1 MNSLRHMN
9 PTLQFS
15 IPVIFETVFSTFINL
30 VFSSIIGGISGSSLT
45 VISQCNLILNFI
57 VAATTMLTTGSSVL
71 CARLLGA
78 GEPQEASRV
87 VEQTLFLA
95 LVSST
100 VITLACLIFTTPILT
115 LLMPNAEPALLAEGE
130 TYFRVLVL
138 SLPFLMATNSLV
150 SVLRAAGD
158 SRTSMIINVFSCVLQ
173 LVLALLFLRV
183 LSLDIAGAGLTYLVC
198 RISSMLLAF
207 YALRHSHR
215 FSLRLRNTL
224 RANAA
229 VCKRI
234 LSVGVPTSIESIFVQ
249 AGYLT
254 ASSMVIGLGSFE
266 AAVYN
271 VANTMYSFASVPQSF
286 FAPIALTVVGQLIGA
301 KEYTRAKKTGW
312 KLWRYAILTTI
323 VLSVI
328 LFLLRT
334 HLTPLYS
341 ADPAVQTA
349 ASSALFAALMMNIPG
364 ISLNTLDPQLRAG
377 GDVKFVMFST
387 IVAVWLIRLPL
398 TYLFCY
404 VWNWGASGA
413 FMANAITLYFRML
426 CNMLRFIQGKY
437 LYMRV

>member
-286 FAPIALTVVGQLIGA
+286 FAPIALTVASVDRM
-301 KEYTRAKKTGW
+301 TRARGHTSFSELLGGDTSAETVVATFLALLELYKHGS
-312 KLWRYAILTTI
+312 ITI
-323 VLSVI
+323 VQTETFGEIEVHRVEGAPAYELSEAE
-328 LFLLRT
+328 
-334 HLTPLYS
+334 LT
-341 ADPAVQTA
+341 
-349 ASSALFAALMMNIPG
+349 
-364 ISLNTLDPQLRAG
+364 SL
-377 GDVKFVMFST
+377 GD
-387 IVAVWLIRLPL
+387 L
-398 TYLFCY
+398 
-404 VWNWGASGA
+404 
-413 FMANAITLYFRML
+413 
-426 CNMLRFIQGKY
+426 
-437 LYMRV
+437 